1 MSPRI
6 AGAVA
11 ALALLVSCAP
21 DPKAPVKVV
30 VLVYDHA
37 GRYQPQ
43 TVELTTPTD
52 LVALGGPVARIVGG
66 ASFDLSAKGLAGVP
80 ADATLQQVLKAATKD
95 EGSTV
100 RVSYLERDGV
110 LVPADFHSL
119 NIATTYYNFERAFS
133 FFQSVG
139 GLAVESF
146 GTPTVYY
153 FPKLV
158 EETDPEKD
166 NAAFASLFFSFLILP
181 FDQLQQVPLAI
192 NAGVIGHEY
201 SHAVFNYRVF
211 SKAAL
216 PFPYSEWN
224 NGDFEASPGL
234 NLLLS
239 LDEGIADTFGTG
251 ITCSK
256 DLATC
261 DATFFGESLPL
272 DHAQERCLEGPGCEL
287 HCLSQMARPPT
298 DSRDSLADVLANK
311 DATRFA
317 NLYKY
322 QVGSV
327 LAGALW
333 RAASDRNVTAELTA
347 GGARRAMF
355 TTLYKALAGG
365 ADGSSGLRELVQAAR
380 TDQTR
385 FRLDSSDGD
394 QGVLDAIVAS
404 SVNAT
409 LKTALCRAF
418 LDRFNLAASAIP
430 SCAAQTAFTECLG
443 AR

>member
-1 MSPRI
+1 MFPRI

-11 ALALLVSCAP
+11 ALALLASCAP
-21 DPKAPVKVV
+21 DSKLPVKMV
-30 VLVYDHA
+30 VLVYDYA

-66 ASFDLSAKGLAGVP
+66 ASFDLSAKAMAGVP
-80 ADATLQQVLKAATKD
+80 ANATLQQVLKAATKD
-95 EGSTV
+95 EGSAV
-100 RVSYLERDGV
+100 RVSYLEKDGV

-119 NIATTYYNFERAFS
+119 NIATTYYNFERAFA

-153 FPKLV
+153 FPTLV
-158 EETDPEKD
+158 EKTEPEKD
-166 NAAFASLFFSFLILP
+166 NAAFASLFSGFLILP
-181 FDQLQQVPLAI
+181 FDQFQQVPLAI

-201 SHAVFNYRVF
+201 SHSVFNYRVF
-211 SKAAL
+211 SKAVT
-216 PFPYSEWN
+216 PFPFFEWD

-234 NLLLS
+234 NLLRS
-239 LDEGIADTFGTG
+239 IDEGIADTFGTG

-272 DHAQERCLEGPGCEL
+272 DYAQERCLDGPPRCRL
-287 HCLSQMARPPT
+287 HCLTSSLT
-298 DSRDSLADVLANK
+298 DKLAKL
-311 DATRFA
+311 DATSFA
-317 NLYKY
+317 ESGYQY

-333 RAASDRNVTAELTA
+333 RAASDESVTAELTA

-365 ADGSSGLRELVQAAR
+365 AGGSGGLRELAQAAR

-394 QGVLDAIVAS
+394 RGVLDAIVAS

-418 LDRFNLAASAIP
+418 LDRFNLTASAIP
-430 SCAAQTAFTECLG
+430 SCAGQTGFTECPV
-443 AR
+443 AQ